1 MHVDFYYSI
10 ASRYSYLAASQL
22 LALEEET
29 HCRVQWHALNSV
41 RLLKER
47 GQSPFDGPASSGQYD
62 WTYRETDARRWA
74 ELYDIPFVEPRGR
87 MDYDSES
94 LALAATAAKRLGRAA
109 EFSREL
115 FAELFGGETLRID
128 GEAYRRCA
136 QKCGLDPDSLSAE
149 RESTATRAALE
160 QTMRSAHRVGVF
172 GVPTFVVGRDLFW
185 GNDRLPLLR
194 RRLFAT
200 SASPNR

>member
-22 LALEEET
+22 VSLEEET
-29 HCRVQWHALNSV
+29 SCRVQWHPLNSV

-47 GQSPFDGPASSGQYD
+47 GQSPFDGPANSGQYD

-87 MDYDSES
+87 VDYDSES
-94 LALAATAAKRLGRAA
+94 LALATTAAKRLGRAA

-115 FAELFGGETLRID
+115 FTELFGGETLRID
-128 GEAYRRCA
+128 AEAYRRCA
-136 QKCGLDPDSLSAE
+136 AKCGLDPDTLSAE
-149 RESTATRAALE
+149 RESSATRAALE
-160 QTMRSAHRVGVF
+160 QAMRSAHRVGVF
-172 GVPTFVVGRDLFW
+172 GVPTFVVGRDL
-185 GNDRLPLLR
+185 
-194 RRLFAT
+194 
-200 SASPNR
+200 

>member
-1 MHVDFYYSI
+1 MNVDFYYSI

-22 LALEEET
+22 VVLEQET
-29 HCRVQWHALNSV
+29 NCTVQWHPLNSA

-47 GQSPFDGPASSGQYD
+47 GQSPFEGPASSGQYD

-87 MDYDSES
+87 VDYDPEL
-94 LALAATAAKRLGRAA
+94 LALAATAAKRLGQSAA
-109 EFSREL
+109 FSREL

-128 GEAYRRCA
+128 ADAYRRCA
-136 QKCGLDPDSLSAE
+136 AKCGLDPDALSTE
-149 RESTATRAALE
+149 RESAATRTALE
-160 QTMRSAHRVGVF
+160 QAMRAAHRVGVF
-172 GVPTFVVGRDLFW
+172 GVPTFVVGKDLFW

-194 RRLFAT
+194 RRLLAT
-200 SASPNR
+200 